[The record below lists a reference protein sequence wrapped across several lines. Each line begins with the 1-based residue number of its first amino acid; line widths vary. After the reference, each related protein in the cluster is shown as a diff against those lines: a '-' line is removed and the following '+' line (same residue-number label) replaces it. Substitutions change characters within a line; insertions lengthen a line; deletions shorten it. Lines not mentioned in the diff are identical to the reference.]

1 MQIQLDSA
9 SPLSVETE
17 ALVTF
22 AFEKDDPIEGPLA
35 ELDRATSGRLNE
47 LAAGH
52 ELTGKWLEM
61 VLLHYPGGLK
71 AKRLLV
77 VGAGKPEKFDN
88 ARLRRLAACTV
99 AGDRG

>member
-22 AFEKDDPIEGPLA
+22 AFEKDDPIDGALA
-35 ELDRATSGRLNE
+35 EIDSATSGRLKE
-47 LAAGH
+47 LAASH

-61 VLLHYPGGLK
+61 VLVHYPAGIK

-77 VGAGKPEKFDN
+77 VGAGDVE
-88 ARLRRLAACTV
+88 
-99 AGDRG
+99 RGAV